1 MIRWRTLLPPEHGVW
16 GFLACGIA
24 AALLAAPS
32 WPGVIVALML
42 ALSVCVRHGL
52 RRGLVLHNRDLL
64 LAALTVG
71 VLCCGLGLLALF
83 LSSTWWWVPLV
94 LATPFAIGQIICE
107 QVRREQQ
114 LPRSIT
120 ESIVGITALA
130 AGGGA
135 VALAGGATPL
145 VALQIAGIVSTYGA
159 CTVPYMRA
167 RLGRENHQVSLETH
181 ALGVVVAGSAYAA
194 GANWC
199 VAAIMLAL
207 SLRAFIALY
216 RRRPKPVVAGLEEL
230 MVGLVIATCAGIGL
244 HT

>member
-16 GFLACGIA
+16 GFLACGVA
-24 AALLAAPS
+24 AALFAAPS
-32 WPGVIVALML
+32 WPGVVITTML
-42 ALSVCVRHGL
+42 ALSICVRHGV
-52 RRGLVLHNRDLL
+52 RRGLVLHNRELL
-64 LAALTVG
+64 IAALIIG
-71 VLCCGLGLLALF
+71 CICCGLGLLAF
-83 LSSTWWWVPLV
+83 FISPTWWWLPLV
-94 LATPFAIGQIICE
+94 FATPLAIGQLISEHLRQE
-107 QVRREQQ
+107 QHGQ
-114 LPRSIT
+114 RSVI

-167 RLGRENHQVSLETH
+167 RLGRENHQVSIETH
-181 ALGVVVAGSAYAA
+181 ALGVVVAGTAYAS

-207 SLRAFIALY
+207 SARAIVALY
-216 RRRPKPVVAGLEEL
+216 RRRPKPQAAGLEEL
-230 MVGLVIATCAGIGL
+230 AIGLIIAACAGIGL
-244 HT
+244 RG